1 MSLNFPSYTANF
13 GGHHQPHQHVI
24 KTSQQAEYSANAPS
38 MLTEMT
44 SKYTVEDPAEMGDSK
59 YLTGELSHA
68 VYLEGTGSQ
77 NRQYSMI
84 SEEDEQNKN
93 QMRQADTRAANSGN
107 NSVNWQGLVSHP
119 GMADYLARLPINLHH
134 FLKLSTDGN
143 GTRDGGQPPN
153 SQTTTVKKKTLKGV
167 QGKAQVK
174 QQQQQQ
180 FRPKPAKPKN
190 LEIRLTTALD
200 GSTLFC
206 CPECHMAYPEKE
218 SLERHIQTHKLDR
231 KFVCDICGAGLKRK
245 DHLTR
250 HKQSHNADRP
260 YVCTI
265 CMKAFKRKEHLNLH
279 FIMHSGEKTHIC
291 PECGKGFY
299 CKDHLDRHKQG
310 HNPDRPYVCNICMKG
325 FKRNE
330 HLARHSIIH
339 SGEKSQVCQECGKAF
354 YRKDHL
360 RKHLRSHVA
369 KRIKTEQSPPPSTN
383 QPTVASLAAMVSMG
397 TTLQNV
403 NLDGATLSLLSA
415 PV

>member
-1 MSLNFPSYTANF
+1 MSLNFPTYTANF
-13 GGHHQPHQHVI
+13 GGHHQLHQQVI
-24 KTSQQAEYSANAPS
+24 KSSQQTDYATNNTPS

-44 SKYTVEDPAEMGDSK
+44 SKYPVDESDDLVDSK
-59 YLTGELSHA
+59 YMTSELTHT
-68 VYLEGTGSQ
+68 VYLEGPNTP
-77 NRQYSMI
+77 NRQYSMMN
-84 SEEDEQNKN
+84 EDADEQNKN
-93 QMRQADTRAANSGN
+93 QLRSQQDSRTSNSGN
-107 NSVNWQGLVSHP
+107 NSSVTWQGLVTP
-119 GMADYLARLPINLHH
+119 GVADYLARLPIGLHH
-134 FLKLSTDGN
+134 FLKLSTDG
-143 GTRDGGQPPN
+143 GGSTRDVGQVLN
-153 SQTTTVKKKTLKGV
+153 QQGSVKKKGSAKSKV
-167 QGKAQVK
+167 QVK
-174 QQQQQQ
+174 QQQQ
-180 FRPKPAKPKN
+180 FRPKVEKSKSF
-190 LEIRLTTALD
+190 EIRLTTALD

-206 CPECHMAYPEKE
+206 CPECQLAYPEKE
-218 SLERHIQTHKLDR
+218 LLERHIQSHKLDR

-260 YVCTI
+260 YVCNI

-279 FIMHSGEKTHIC
+279 FVMHSGEKTHIC

-310 HNPDRPYVCNICMKG
+310 HNPDRPYVCAVCMKG

-339 SGEKSQVCQECGKAF
+339 SGEKSQVCPECGKSF

-369 KRIKTEQSPPPSTN
+369 KRVKTEQSPPTPN
-383 QPTVASLAAMVSMG
+383 QATVASLAAMVSMG
-397 TTLQNV
+397 STLQNV
-403 NLDGATLSLLSA
+403 NLEGATLSLLSA